1 MRLNRWTKSIRN
13 PLTHVVLESTGSTS
27 SGKVP
32 RSQGVLSL
40 VPLHLPSAMWLY
52 TQSTRD
58 VKETVTTSIWRKLMG
73 RSLWRSILSR
83 HVCFETWKSIL
94 YVCIPIYSDFGTK
107 KLDSDHKR
115 WHATVA
121 AQVAN
126 SIRVIKT
133 KKQTSSE
140 NCSYISAAQEI
151 IEKDLL
157 DR

>member
-1 MRLNRWTKSIRN
+1 M
-13 PLTHVVLESTGSTS
+13 
-27 SGKVP
+27 
-32 RSQGVLSL
+32 
-40 VPLHLPSAMWLY
+40 
-52 TQSTRD
+52 
-58 VKETVTTSIWRKLMG
+58 
-73 RSLWRSILSR
+73 
-83 HVCFETWKSIL
+83 CFETWKSI
-94 YVCIPIYSDFGTK
+94 VCIPIYSDFGTK
-107 KLDSDHKR
+107 KLASDHNR